1 MARPTLNDD
10 DRAERRRQLLSA
22 AQALFRATHELPSV
36 AAIAESAGVAKGSVY
51 NSFSTKEEIF
61 VALLEDS
68 FSGLLA
74 QVVAAIEA
82 LPAGAHQAADAFAD
96 GYVAALARFPDL
108 LALAGMT
115 NAVLEKNLP
124 MDAMLRFKTGLAAGL
139 AAAGAALESGG
150 HEIAQGA
157 GADLLLHTWSLTLGL
172 WQALDY
178 PAALRAQMRLP
189 ALSVLHRD
197 FMTEL
202 QQAVRALWRGALS
215 PPRTRR

>member
-10 DRAERRRQLLSA
+10 ERAKRRRQLLA
-22 AQALFRATHELPSV
+22 AAHALFRATRELPSV
-36 AAIAESAGVAKGSVY
+36 SQIAESAGVAKGSVY

-74 QVVAAIEA
+74 QVVTTIATLPRGAA
-82 LPAGAHQAADAFAD
+82 AAAEAFAESYA
-96 GYVAALARFPDL
+96 GSVAQFPDL

-124 MDAMLRFKTGLAAGL
+124 IEAMLHFKTGLAAGL
-139 AAAGAALESGG
+139 QAAGASLEQGG
-150 HEIAQGA
+150 RKFVRGD

-172 WQALDY
+172 WQALDF
-178 PAALRAQMRLP
+178 PAAMRPHMKRPELAIIDRDYMVELRA
-189 ALSVLHRD
+189 AVL
-197 FMTEL
+197 
-202 QQAVRALWRGALS
+202 ALWLGALM
-215 PPRTRR
+215 P

>member
-10 DRAERRRQLLSA
+10 ERAERRAQLLA
-22 AQALFRATHELPSV
+22 AAHALFRQTRELPSV
-36 AAIAESAGVAKGSVY
+36 ARIAEVAGVAKGSVY

-74 QVVAAIEA
+74 GAVDTIAA
-82 LPAGAHQAADAFAD
+82 LPRGAGAAAEAFAD
-96 GYVAALARFPDL
+96 GYVAAIARFPDL
-108 LALAGMT
+108 LPLAGMT

-124 MDAMLRFKTGLAAGL
+124 VDAMLRFKTGLAAGL
-139 AAAGAALESGG
+139 EAAGAALESNGRRLPHG
-150 HEIAQGA
+150 N

-178 PAALRAQMRLP
+178 PAAIRPRMRRADL
-189 ALSVLHRD
+189 AVLDRD
-197 FMTEL
+197 FGKDL
-202 QQAVRALWRGALS
+202 HAAVKALWRGAL
-215 PPRTRR
+215 TA